1 MSGNCIL
8 APGTGRSR
16 SVKTVLAAAPI
27 ARRSSSNGRSVKPQ
41 LGDLY
46 PGLRSD
52 DVNGRRT
59 FGSSRLHAG
68 TSGCGRAC
76 STVGGKDFR
85 VFDRLDKAA
94 LVGDP
99 LARDVESR
107 AMVDGRADDGQTQG
121 DVHAR
126 KVLPLARLGIDLE
139 P

>member
-1 MSGNCIL
+1 MSGNCML

-16 SVKTVLAAAPI
+16 FGQTVLAAAPI
-27 ARRSSSNGRSVKPQ
+27 ARRTSRNGRSVKPQ
-41 LGDLY
+41 LGNSY
-46 PGLRSD
+46 PGLDETTSTAAAHW
-52 DVNGRRT
+52 VEQA
-59 FGSSRLHAG
+59 FHAG
-68 TSGCGRAC
+68 TSACGRAC

-139 P
+139 S